1 MSLMVISL
9 ILLFFTCLSLSFI
22 EDRLTARDK
31 VMIYL
36 ILGVAMIL
44 IAGLREVGSTP
55 DTIAYEGMYY
65 AKGSKLALM
74 LREPSFNLIVSVLN
88 SFSLGVSALFITYAL
103 ISVPIHLSAL
113 WRMSKFPLLIL
124 TIYISYYYMMHEM
137 VQIRCGVAS
146 GLFLWAIYYY
156 VENKKK
162 YTLLFILLGTFF
174 HYSAIAGLVIFLFN
188 DKLPQWQR
196 MVLYSLVPIGLAVYF
211 THFDISIFV
220 PDELGGQ
227 RLQKYRELK
236 EQGLED
242 EQAGWMLETH
252 ILIWMNIVLYYA
264 SIYYHDY
271 LAKHFKYTIIAI
283 KLQAVGLCFLFFA
296 NGLSSV
302 LGNRMN
308 DYFSVVSILLWTGA
322 VYAFQPI
329 FISKIISNVLSTFR
343 FISSILWYALALL

>member
-124 TIYISYYYMMHEM
+124 TIYISYYY
-137 VQIRCGVAS
+137 
-146 GLFLWAIYYY
+146 IYNYLY
-156 VENKKK
+156 DLNI
-162 YTLLFILLGTFF
+162 YLILL
-174 HYSAIAGLVIFLFN
+174 YDA
-188 DKLPQWQR
+188 
-196 MVLYSLVPIGLAVYF
+196 
-211 THFDISIFV
+211 
-220 PDELGGQ
+220 
-227 RLQKYRELK
+227 
-236 EQGLED
+236 
-242 EQAGWMLETH
+242 
-252 ILIWMNIVLYYA
+252 
-264 SIYYHDY
+264 
-271 LAKHFKYTIIAI
+271 
-283 KLQAVGLCFLFFA
+283 
-296 NGLSSV
+296 
-302 LGNRMN
+302 
-308 DYFSVVSILLWTGA
+308 
-322 VYAFQPI
+322 
-329 FISKIISNVLSTFR
+329 
-343 FISSILWYALALL
+343 